1 MASPTTARPRQSR
14 ASRAT
19 GQAAKPT
26 AKPSETP
33 KVQPKPEIIV
43 EAVPVT
49 YHRPTVKFPDGKTVI
64 CAHKYLH
71 ETEKAAAA
79 CGRKIAALGAFVK

>member
-1 MASPTTARPRQSR
+1 V
-14 ASRAT
+14 
-19 GQAAKPT
+19 
-26 AKPSETP
+26 PSETP
-33 KVQPKPEIIV
+33 KPPEAKPEITV
-43 EAVPVT
+43 EPVPVT
-49 YHRPTVKFPDGKTVI
+49 YYRPTVKMADGETVV